1 LSANQ
6 IVTAAGIAFAITL
19 TTLAFVHRVELVCV
33 SLLLAGFAWTN
44 TTSTFN
50 VAVQVVVPPWVQ
62 ARALGTYQMVFQGG
76 LAIGSAVWGLVA
88 THTSTTVSLSA
99 AAAGLLVGL
108 PLTRRF
114 RVRHPELN
122 LLPLSASGRARSV
135 PALPI
140 EPQPEAGPVLI
151 SITYDVDPH
160 DAEEFTKAIDDLKE
174 IRLRDGA
181 MRWGLFR
188 DPADPSHYVETFL
201 VDSWSEYLRQRER
214 FTMEDLLVRERV
226 YALHRGP
233 IPPPITRMIYTPT
246 G

>member
-1 LSANQ
+1 
-6 IVTAAGIAFAITL
+6 
-19 TTLAFVHRVELVCV
+19 
-33 SLLLAGFAWTN
+33 
-44 TTSTFN
+44 
-50 VAVQVVVPPWVQ
+50 
-62 ARALGTYQMVFQGG
+62 
-76 LAIGSAVWGLVA
+76 
-88 THTSTTVSLSA
+88 
-99 AAAGLLVGL
+99 
-108 PLTRRF
+108 
-114 RVRHPELN
+114 VRHPELN